1 MSGFKKFDL
10 LAAFAIF
17 YIIFLYGPVLL
28 LPLFSFND
36 SIYVA
41 FPLKGFTFQWYH
53 EMIANTQLINAL
65 YASLKVGIVVAIVST
80 IFGVL
85 AAKAFTRYY
94 LPGRGAIMAVI
105 MVPLVIPFIILA
117 IALLTIFRQ
126 ILNIE
131 LSLWTIGAA
140 HVVICVPFSM
150 LVMMSRLQGFDKSL
164 EEASADL
171 GQGPWTTFWKVTFPL
186 AAPGIVSSLLLCFTT
201 SFDEYLLAA
210 FLAGNDATLPLFI
223 FSQLRFPTRL
233 PGTLALGSC
242 ILIASFVIVTFS
254 EWLRR
259 RGVPAQD
266 GGGIV

>member
-1 MSGFKKFDL
+1 MSGFRKFDL
-10 LAAFAIF
+10 LAVFAVF
-17 YIIFLYGPVLL
+17 YVLFLYGPVLL

-36 SIYVA
+36 SQYIK
-41 FPLKGFTFQWYH
+41 FPLVGFTLQWYE
-53 EMIANTQLINAL
+53 EMLANTQLIKAL
-65 YASLKVGIVVAIVST
+65 YASLKVGVVVSIVST

-85 AAKAFTRYY
+85 AAKAVTRYY
-94 LPGRGAIMAVI
+94 LPGRGIVMSVI

-117 IALLTIFRQ
+117 IALLTIFRKF
-126 ILNIE
+126 LDVE

-140 HVVICVPFSM
+140 HVLICVPFSM

-164 EEASADL
+164 EEASSDL

-186 AAPGIVSSLLLCFTT
+186 AVPGIVSSMLLCFTT

-223 FSQLRFPTRL
+223 FSQLRFPSRL

-242 ILIASFVIVTFS
+242 ILMASFVIVTFS
-254 EWLRR
+254 EWIRR
-259 RGVPAQD
+259 RGVPAED
-266 GGGIV
+266 AGGIV

>member
-1 MSGFKKFDL
+1 MSGFRKLDL
-10 LAAFAIF
+10 LAAFAVF
-17 YIIFLYGPVLL
+17 YVFFLYGPVLL
-28 LPLFSFND
+28 LPMFSVND
-36 SIYVA
+36 SQYIA
-41 FPLKGFTFQWYH
+41 FPLKGFTFQWYQ
-53 EMIANTQLINAL
+53 EMLENTQLIKAL
-65 YASLKVGIVVAIVST
+65 YASLKVGVLVSIVST

-85 AAKAFTRYY
+85 AAKAVTRYY
-94 LPGRGAIMAVI
+94 MPGRGIVMSVI
-105 MVPLVIPFIILA
+105 MIPLVIPFIILA
-117 IALLTIFRQ
+117 IALLTIFRKF
-126 ILNIE
+126 LDIE

-140 HVVICVPFSM
+140 HTLICVPFSM

-164 EEASADL
+164 EEASSDL

-186 AAPGIVSSLLLCFTT
+186 AVPGIVSSLLLCFTT

-223 FSQLRFPTRL
+223 FSQLRFPNRL

-259 RGVPAQD
+259 RGVPSEE
-266 GGGIV
+266 GGIV

>member
-1 MSGFKKFDL
+1 
-10 LAAFAIF
+10 
-17 YIIFLYGPVLL
+17 
-28 LPLFSFND
+28 
-36 SIYVA
+36 
-41 FPLKGFTFQWYH
+41 
-53 EMIANTQLINAL
+53 
-65 YASLKVGIVVAIVST
+65 
-80 IFGVL
+80 
-85 AAKAFTRYY
+85 
-94 LPGRGAIMAVI
+94 MAVM
-105 MVPLVIPFIILA
+105 MVPLVIPYIILA
-117 IALLTIFRQ
+117 IALLTIFRKFFDF
-126 ILNIE
+126 E

-164 EEASADL
+164 EEASLDL

-223 FSQLRFPTRL
+223 FSQLRFPNRL

-242 ILIASFVIVTFS
+242 ILVASFIIVTFS

-259 RGVPAQD
+259 RGVPSND
-266 GGGIV
+266 GGIV

>member
-1 MSGFKKFDL
+1 MKSGIRFDL
-10 LAAFAIF
+10 LGVFAVF
-17 YIIFLYGPVLL
+17 YVIFLYGPVLL

-41 FPLKGFTFQWYH
+41 FPLKEFTFKWYH
-53 EMIANTQLINAL
+53 EMIANTQLIKAL
-65 YASLKVGIVVAIVST
+65 YASVKVGVAVAFVST
-80 IFGVL
+80 ILGIL
-85 AAKAFTRYY
+85 AAKALTRYY
-94 LPGRGAIMAVI
+94 LPGRGAVVAII
-105 MVPLVIPFIILA
+105 MVPLVIPYIILA
-117 IALLTIFRQ
+117 IALLTIFRKFFDF
-126 ILNIE
+126 E

-242 ILIASFVIVTFS
+242 ILIASCIIVTFS

-259 RGVPAQD
+259 RGVPSQD
-266 GGGIV
+266 GGLV

>member
-1 MSGFKKFDL
+1 MKSGIRFDL
-10 LAAFAIF
+10 LGVFAVL
-17 YIIFLYGPVLL
+17 YVIFLYGPVLL

-41 FPLKGFTFQWYH
+41 FPLKEFTFKWYH
-53 EMIANTQLINAL
+53 EMIANTQLIKAL
-65 YASLKVGIVVAIVST
+65 YASVKVGVAVAFVST
-80 IFGVL
+80 ILGIL
-85 AAKAFTRYY
+85 AAKALTRYY
-94 LPGRGAIMAVI
+94 LPGRGAVVAII
-105 MVPLVIPFIILA
+105 MVPLVIPYIILA
-117 IALLTIFRQ
+117 IALLTIFRKFFDF
-126 ILNIE
+126 E

-242 ILIASFVIVTFS
+242 ILIASCIIVTFS

-259 RGVPAQD
+259 RGVPSQD
-266 GGGIV
+266 GGLV

>member
-1 MSGFKKFDL
+1 MKQGIRFDL
-10 LAAFAIF
+10 LGVFAIF
-17 YIIFLYGPVLL
+17 YVIFLYGPVLL

-41 FPLKGFTFQWYH
+41 FPLKEFTFKWYN
-53 EMIANTQLINAL
+53 EMIENTQLIKAL
-65 YASLKVGIVVAIVST
+65 YASVKVGIAVAFVAT
-80 IFGVL
+80 ILGIL
-85 AAKAFTRYY
+85 AAKALTRYY
-94 LPGRGAIMAVI
+94 LPGRGAVVAVI
-105 MVPLVIPFIILA
+105 MVPLVIPYIILA
-117 IALLTIFRQ
+117 IALLTIFRKFFDF
-126 ILNIE
+126 E

-140 HVVICVPFSM
+140 HVVITVPFSM

-242 ILIASFVIVTFS
+242 ILIASCVIVTFS

-259 RGVPAQD
+259 RGVPSQD
-266 GGGIV
+266 GGLV

>member
-1 MSGFKKFDL
+1 MNNKMKLDF
-10 LAAFAIF
+10 LAVFAVF
-17 YIIFLYGPVLL
+17 YVIFLYGPVLL

-41 FPLKGFTFQWYH
+41 FPLKEFTFKWYH
-53 EMIANTQLINAL
+53 EMIENTQLIKAL
-65 YASLKVGIVVAIVST
+65 YASVKVGVAVAFVST
-80 IFGVL
+80 VFGVL
-85 AAKAFTRYY
+85 AAKALTRYY
-94 LPGRGAIMAVI
+94 LPGRGAVVAVI
-105 MVPLVIPFIILA
+105 MVPLVIPYIILA
-117 IALLTIFRQ
+117 IALLTIFRKFFDF
-126 ILNIE
+126 E

-140 HVVICVPFSM
+140 HVVITVPFSM

-186 AAPGIVSSLLLCFTT
+186 AAPGIVSSLLLCFTS

-242 ILIASFVIVTFS
+242 ILIASFIIVTFS

-259 RGVPAQD
+259 RGVPSND
-266 GGGIV
+266 GGIV